1 VCPSQQTDWDGFQ
14 ISRADWL
21 NDMRIVE
28 EQKARADLRIRVE
41 DQAGHAILDLEKYF
55 RDVEVL
61 ILYAGS
67 EQGSGTWIYPS
78 REQWAV

>member
-1 VCPSQQTDWDGFQ
+1 
-14 ISRADWL
+14 
-21 NDMRIVE
+21 MRIVE

>member
-1 VCPSQQTDWDGFQ
+1 
-14 ISRADWL
+14 
-21 NDMRIVE
+21 MRIVE
-28 EQKARADLRIRVE
+28 GQTARADLRIRVE

-67 EQGSGTWIYPS
+67 EQGSGT
-78 REQWAV
+78 